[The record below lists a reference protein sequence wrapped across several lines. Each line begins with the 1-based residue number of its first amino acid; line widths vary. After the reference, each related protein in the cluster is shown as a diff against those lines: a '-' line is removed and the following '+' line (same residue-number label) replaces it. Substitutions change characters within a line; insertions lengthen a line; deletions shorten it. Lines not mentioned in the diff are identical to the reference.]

1 MAHRGPAAA
10 AGIQAAGSPA
20 GTGCTREEV
29 SVRYEQSQKLLK
41 VKKKKREKKRKKE
54 KKIAQGSG
62 TVSHL
67 LVRCISARIL
77 LESLLTVRRVR
88 RLLRAARVIGLVLLL
103 RLLAALV
110 LLVKALLIVALGRG
124 LEVLLASRASTSAG
138 AIVIVLCGHC

>member
-41 VKKKKREKKRKKE
+41 VKKKKRKKKRKK

-67 LVRCISARIL
+67 LVRCISTRIL

>member
-29 SVRYEQSQKLLK
+29 SVRYEQSQKLFK
-41 VKKKKREKKRKKE
+41 VKKKKRKKKE

-67 LVRCISARIL
+67 LVRCISTRIL

-110 LLVKALLIVALGRG
+110 LLVKALLIVVLGRG